1 MRTRL
6 FLSAAVATLSL
17 CLSQGYAQQAGRQP
31 AGGEATKQGESA
43 RMQKPD
49 EKGATSQRRDER
61 AQEQRREHG
70 AQQTAEKS
78 ERHGASA
85 KDEQKHEATKAE
97 EKSEAAKGGEKHGSA
112 KKGEKHGAGKND
124 ERRGA
129 ISDEDSRA
137 AAAQRGQNSDRQ
149 ERTGE
154 RASERTGAGP
164 NERTGA
170 AAAENERRGAQPE
183 GERTGR
189 FGQAERGQAE
199 RGQAERQQA
208 ERQQA
213 ERAQAERE
221 QAQRAQAERGQI
233 QRRGENA
240 PGVAEQQQRGAE
252 RSLRGSETARGAE
265 ATQRGGRG
273 EAYGYAGREGQGGR
287 LQLSERQQNQV
298 RQILEQRGARSFTR
312 NDFNLQIGAVVPPN
326 VQFYPLPPDVLAMAP
341 QFRGYDYVMVDND
354 VAIIDPGTREVVTV
368 LGEGGPPAAT
378 YGYEEREGGGY
389 YGGPGGYERRQGRAY
404 GTARRD
410 EEGYRGGGARERR
423 GEAYGYAPRVRLD
436 TRQERALYRG
446 IISEARSNLRQVC
459 VRVGDRVPESV
470 DIEPVPRNIAA
481 EAPDAERFDYFVL
494 NDQVVLVDPDTRTV
508 VDMIE
513 QPR

>member
-31 AGGEATKQGESA
+31 AAGEAAKQGESA

-49 EKGATSQRRDER
+49 EKGA
-61 AQEQRREHG
+61 AEQRNEH
-70 AQQTAEKS
+70 AQQQNREREAQQAIEKS
-78 ERHGASA
+78 ERHGAAARDEEKRAGA
-85 KDEQKHEATKAE
+85 KEEQKHEATKAE
-97 EKSEAAKGGEKHGSA
+97 EKNQAAKGEENHAGA
-112 KKGEKHGAGKND
+112 KKGEKHGAAKKD

-129 ISDEDSRA
+129 MGEEHNRTP
-137 AAAQRGQNSDRQ
+137 AAQGAGNIERQ
-149 ERTGE
+149 QRMGE
-154 RASERTGAGP
+154 KAGEKAGAGP

-170 AAAENERRGAQPE
+170 AATENERRATQPE
-183 GERTGR
+183 GEKAGQL
-189 FGQAERGQAE
+189 GQAEHGQAGRTQAERRQTE
-199 RGQAERQQA
+199 RGQAERQ
-208 ERQQA
+208 
-213 ERAQAERE
+213 
-221 QAQRAQAERGQI
+221 
-233 QRRGENA
+233 GENA
-240 PGVAEQQQRGAE
+240 PGVAEQQQRQ
-252 RSLRGSETARGAE
+252 GAE
-265 ATQRGGRG
+265 ATPRGGR

-287 LQLSERQQNQV
+287 VQLSERQQNRM
-298 RQILEQRGARSFTR
+298 RQLLEQRGARSFTR
-312 NDFNLQIGAVVPPN
+312 NDFNVQIGAVVPPS
-326 VQFYPLPPDVLAMAP
+326 VQFYPLPPDVISMVP

-354 VAIIDPGTREVVTV
+354 IAIIDPGTREVVSV
-368 LGEGGPPAAT
+368 LGEAGPPPAT
-378 YGYEEREGGGY
+378 YGYEEREGGF
-389 YGGPGGYERRQGRAY
+389 YGGPGGYERRQGRGY

-410 EEGYRGGGARERR
+410 EEGYRGGYRERR

-494 NDQVVLVDPDTRTV
+494 NDQVVLVDPDTRVV

>member
-31 AGGEATKQGESA
+31 AGGESAKQGEST

-49 EKGATSQRRDER
+49 EKGGAEQRSERRDMR
-61 AQEQRREHG
+61 AQEQTREHG
-70 AQQTAEKS
+70 AQQQPAEKQ
-78 ERHGASA
+78 ERHGAAAKDEEQRAAA
-85 KDEQKHEATKAE
+85 KDEQKREATKAE
-97 EKSEAAKGGEKHGSA
+97 DKNEAAKGAERHGGA
-112 KKGEKHGAGKND
+112 KKGEKHGAGTRD
-124 ERRGA
+124 EHRGA
-129 ISDEDSRA
+129 MGEDRNH
-137 AAAQRGQNSDRQ
+137 AAAQGAAKNERQ
-149 ERTGE
+149 ERAGE
-154 RASERTGAGP
+154 TATERTGP

-170 AAAENERRGAQPE
+170 ATTGNERRPSQAE
-183 GERTGR
+183 GERAGR
-189 FGQAERGQAE
+189 FGQAEHGQAERGQAE
-199 RGQAERQQA
+199 RGQIERGQA
-208 ERQQA
+208 G
-213 ERAQAERE
+213 RE
-221 QAQRAQAERGQI
+221 QAE
-233 QRRGENA
+233 RRGENLPA
-240 PGVAEQQQRGAE
+240 GAEQQRQGAE
-252 RSLRGSETARGAE
+252 RSMGSETTRGAE
-265 ATQRGGRG
+265 ATPRGGR
-273 EAYGYAGREGQGGR
+273 EAYGNAGREARGGR
-287 LQLSERQQNQV
+287 VQLSERQQNRV
-298 RQILEQRGARSFTR
+298 RSLLEQRGARSFTR
-312 NDFNLQIGAVVPPN
+312 NDFNVQIGAVAPPS
-326 VQFYPLPPDVLAMAP
+326 VQFYPLPPDVVSMVP

-354 VAIIDPGTREVVTV
+354 IAIIDPGTREVVSV

-389 YGGPGGYERRQGRAY
+389 YGGPGGYERREGREGRGY
-404 GTARRD
+404 GMARRG
-410 EEGYRGGGARERR
+410 EEGYRGGGRERR

-446 IISEARSNLRQVC
+446 IISETRSNLRQVC

-494 NDQVVLVDPDTRTV
+494 NDQVVLVDPDTRVV